1 MCIQYTAL
9 EMPCRG
15 TKIPTSLRPELVLTA
30 PNSTSKKLRL
40 LRACRI
46 LKQGGIIA
54 HETATLPGIA
64 ATPCSSQSEQR
75 MQHFKQRRGPF
86 LLLADSTRT
95 ALHLARFFSPEL
107 RKLARRSWPGPVTL
121 VFAARPGLPKSC
133 HQHSMLAV
141 RVDAD
146 VATRRAAKCC
156 GGLLLSSSL
165 NRKGGLVRS
174 ADRKS
179 HMRWHRHLNGR
190 VSGVDAQGSPSIII
204 RIWRNSSTM
213 IRP

>member
-1 MCIQYTAL
+1 
-9 EMPCRG
+9 
-15 TKIPTSLRPELVLTA
+15 
-30 PNSTSKKLRL
+30 
-40 LRACRI
+40 

-64 ATPCSSQSEQR
+64 ANPYSRQSVQR
-75 MQHFKQRRGPF
+75 LQRFKQRRGPF

-107 RKLARRSWPGPVTL
+107 RRQARQSWPGPVTL

-133 HQHSMLAV
+133 YQHSMLAV

-146 VATRRAAKCC
+146 AATRHIAKCC

-165 NRKGGLVRS
+165 NRKGGAVRS
-174 ADRKS
+174 ANRKT
-179 HMRWHRHLNGR
+179 HMRWYYHLNGR
-190 VSGVDAQGSPSIII
+190 VSGTDAQGSPSTII
-204 RIWRNSSTM
+204 RIRRNHSTI

>member
-1 MCIQYTAL
+1 MWH
-9 EMPCRG
+9 R
-15 TKIPTSLRPELVLTA
+15 LRPFSLN
-30 PNSTSKKLRL
+30 PDNGKKLRL

-54 HETATLPGIA
+54 HETGTLPGIA
-64 ATPCSSQSEQR
+64 ANPHSRRSVQR
-75 MQHFKQRRGPF
+75 LQQFKQRRGPF

-107 RKLARRSWPGPVTL
+107 RKQARQSWPGPVTL

-133 HQHSMLAV
+133 YQHSMLAV

-146 VATRRAAKCC
+146 AATRRAAKYC

-165 NRKGGLVRS
+165 NRRGGVVCS
-174 ADRKS
+174 PDWKS
-179 HMRWHRHLNGR
+179 HMRWHSHLNGR
-190 VSGVDAQGSPSIII
+190 VSGMDAEGSPSAII

>member
-1 MCIQYTAL
+1 ML
-9 EMPCRG
+9 HR
-15 TKIPTSLRPELVLTA
+15 LRPFSLSPDTG
-30 PNSTSKKLRL
+30 KKLRL

-64 ATPCSSQSEQR
+64 ANPFSQQSVQR
-75 MQHFKQRRGPF
+75 LQRFKQRRGPF
-86 LLLADSTRT
+86 LLLADSART

-107 RKLARRSWPGPVTL
+107 RKLARQSWPGPVTL

-133 HQHSMLAV
+133 YQHSMLAV

-146 VATRRAAKCC
+146 AATRRVAKCC

-179 HMRWHRHLNGR
+179 HMRWHSHIDGR
-190 VSGVDAQGSPSIII
+190 VSGLDAQGRPSSIV

>member
-1 MCIQYTAL
+1 M
-9 EMPCRG
+9 
-15 TKIPTSLRPELVLTA
+15 
-30 PNSTSKKLRL
+30 
-40 LRACRI
+40 

-64 ATPCSSQSEQR
+64 ANPNSLRSMQR
-75 MQHFKQRRGPF
+75 LQRFKQRHGPF
-86 LLLADSTRT
+86 LLLADSIRT
-95 ALHLARFFSPEL
+95 ALSLARFFSPEL
-107 RKLARRSWPGPVTL
+107 RKLARQSWPGPVTL

-133 HQHSMLAV
+133 YQHSMLAI

-146 VATRRAAKCC
+146 AATRRAAKYC

-165 NRKGGLVRS
+165 NRRGGSVRS

-179 HMRWHRHLNGR
+179 HMRWHHHLNGR
-190 VSGVDAQGSPSIII
+190 VSSPAAQGSPSIIV
-204 RIWRNSSTM
+204 RIWRNSSTI